1 MPGSG
6 TSTLNVPAGS
16 ELVAEVEPY
25 ADAGFWVKRPVD
37 GDGRLGGVLLYRVN
51 PNNKPVS
58 ILNLALVMDTNSH
71 EHLLAFVD

>member
-51 PNNKPVS
+51 PNNKTCLHPQSS
-58 ILNLALVMDTNSH
+58 ISNGHKFT
-71 EHLLAFVD
+71 